1 MTDRQTLI
9 AYARMSGGARAL
21 LAFLVRHG
29 ACAMTAAEFGAWL
42 AVSERTIHRAVRE
55 LTAFEV
61 VTATATRG
69 RGGCLRIQPKP
80 DIDAVLRRLCQH
92 IGREDEPQAGQEYT
106 RLADEDAVR
115 RDRARY
121 CHATQTGPKWARE
134 LGARMARG
142 EA

>member
-1 MTDRQTLI
+1 MTDRQTII
-9 AYARMSGGARAL
+9 AHAKMSGGARVL
-21 LAFLVRHG
+21 LTFVARHG
-29 ACAMTAAEFGAWL
+29 MCALTAAEIAGWL
-42 AVSERTIHRAVRE
+42 VLCERTVHRAVRE
-55 LTAFEV
+55 LDALGL

-69 RGGCLRIQPKP
+69 RGGCLRIEIKP

-92 IGREDEPQAGQEYT
+92 IGREDEPPAGQEYT
-106 RLADEDAVR
+106 RLTDEDAAR

-121 CHATQTGPKWARE
+121 CHATGTGPKWARD

>member
-9 AYARMSGGARAL
+9 VHARMSGGARAL
-21 LAFLVRHG
+21 ISFVALHG
-29 ACAMTAAEFGAWL
+29 AREMTAAEFAAWL
-42 AVSERTIHRAVRE
+42 AVSERTVHRAARE
-55 LTAFEV
+55 LVALGL

-69 RGGCLRIQPKP
+69 RGGCLRIEPKP
-80 DIDAVLRRLCQH
+80 DIDAVLLRLCQH
-92 IGREDEPQAGQEYT
+92 IGREDEPPAGQEYT
-106 RLADEDAVR
+106 RLTDEDAAR

-121 CHATQTGPKWARE
+121 CHATQTGPRWARE